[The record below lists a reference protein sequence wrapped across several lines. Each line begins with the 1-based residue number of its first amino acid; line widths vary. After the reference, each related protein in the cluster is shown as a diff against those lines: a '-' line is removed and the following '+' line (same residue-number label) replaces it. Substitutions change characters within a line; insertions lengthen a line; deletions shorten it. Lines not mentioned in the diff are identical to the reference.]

1 MAEKKRIE
9 LERRVLERVGHVI
22 SSIDDAKH
30 VDQVI
35 IALYSLAVCL
45 FPLNHDSI
53 SGDFTDLRL
62 YTYYNPVF

>member
-1 MAEKKRIE
+1 MAIGGEESPRKKRAE

-35 IALYSLAVCL
+35 IALHSLAVCL
-45 FPLNHDSI
+45 FPLNPDSV
-53 SGDFTDLRL
+53 SGS
-62 YTYYNPVF
+62 